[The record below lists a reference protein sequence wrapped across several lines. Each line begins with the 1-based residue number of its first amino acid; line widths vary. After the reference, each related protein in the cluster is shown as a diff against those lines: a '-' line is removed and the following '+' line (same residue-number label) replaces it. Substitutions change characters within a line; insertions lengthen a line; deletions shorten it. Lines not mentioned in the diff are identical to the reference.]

1 MRQAV
6 DTHTLNQEMAYT
18 TPEITELLAKQD
30 ALNKQL
36 AEAKERETRQ
46 VLIEIV
52 QKMRQYGISLE
63 ELSGSKPKAQEP
75 AREAKYRDPIGG
87 ATWSGRGRAPQWI
100 VGKNR
105 DDFLADTRATKTTKA
120 AAQAAL
126 FGDEA

>member
-63 ELSGSKPKAQEP
+63 ELSGRKYGKE
-75 AREAKYRDPIGG
+75 ARQLRSRAGG
-87 ATWSGRGRAPQWI
+87 CEVSGPENRCDVERTRPRAAMDRR
-100 VGKNR
+100 KESR
-105 DDFLADTRATKTTKA
+105 
-120 AAQAAL
+120 
-126 FGDEA
+126 